1 MKDLKIGE
9 GIQVKL
15 HFALQLEDGETVDS
29 TFDKEPAT
37 LTIGDGNLPEGFE
50 SCLYGLVEG
59 DKKSFTVLP
68 EKAFGQHNP
77 SNVQRVSRADFTNV
91 DELEEGILLI
101 KIKQDALVFNRN
113 GQLEQVLLNLDK
125 TAKLN
130 QQPEQKLSQP
140 ASAATNDLPSQV
152 TEQRVGSRALEET
165 FGPEFRQS
173 LVRDPLQLM
182 SYISVSPSS
191 KEGQLQGFVLQPGS
205 KPELFKHFGL
215 QAGDLLVAVD
225 GDLVSDTSAMMALH
239 SRLATAEG
247 VDIDLMRGDER
258 LRIRIE
264 ME

>member
-91 DELEEGILLI
+91 DELEEGMIMGFTDKAGGELPGVI
-101 KIKQDALVFNRN
+101 TEIN
-113 GQLEQVLLNLDK
+113 EQ
-125 TAKLN
+125 
-130 QQPEQKLSQP
+130 
-140 ASAATNDLPSQV
+140 QV
-152 TEQRVGSRALEET
+152 TVDFNHPLAGRTLT
-165 FGPEFRQS
+165 FKIEILDVNPAT
-173 LVRDPLQLM
+173 LQ
-182 SYISVSPSS
+182 
-191 KEGQLQGFVLQPGS
+191 
-205 KPELFKHFGL
+205 
-215 QAGDLLVAVD
+215 
-225 GDLVSDTSAMMALH
+225 
-239 SRLATAEG
+239 
-247 VDIDLMRGDER
+247 
-258 LRIRIE
+258 
-264 ME
+264 